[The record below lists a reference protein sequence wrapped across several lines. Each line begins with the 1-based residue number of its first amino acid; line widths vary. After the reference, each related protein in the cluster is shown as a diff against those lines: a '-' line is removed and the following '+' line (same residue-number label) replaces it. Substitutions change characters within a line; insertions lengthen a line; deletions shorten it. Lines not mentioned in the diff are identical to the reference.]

1 MQSHEQKKA
10 RMRAYYQANKDK
22 WKKYNRE
29 ALARMTDEERTAYKE
44 RQRQLSRQYYEAH
57 REEVIQRTSK
67 YNENHKDDLVV
78 YQANWFQANKRQ
90 IAARKR
96 RHYHAVVKPRQQQ
109 AKETSEFVTVS
120 QAVAILGAKLR
131 TFREWVYQGRIAA
144 IRTPGGRYLLRRVDV
159 EEIRSNI
166 EHIPEK
172 IRETLGL
179 SKAGVGA

>member
-1 MQSHEQKKA
+1 MQTHDERKA
-10 RMRAYYQANKDK
+10 RMRAYYQANKNK
-22 WKKYNRE
+22 WQKYNRD

-78 YQANWFQANKRQ
+78 YQAKWFQENKRQ

-96 RHYHAVVKPRQQQ
+96 RHYHVVVKPRQQQ

-120 QAVAILGAKLR
+120 QAVIILGAKLR

-144 IRTPGGRYLLRRVDV
+144 VRTPGGRYLLRRADV
-159 EEIRSNI
+159 EEIRSSI
-166 EHIPEK
+166 KHIPEK
-172 IRETLGL
+172 IRKTLGL
-179 SKAGVGA
+179 SKAGGGA

>member
-1 MQSHEQKKA
+1 MQTQEERKA
-10 RMRAYYQANKDK
+10 RMRAYYRANRDK

-29 ALARMTDEERTAYKE
+29 ALARMTDEERTAYKQ
-44 RQRQLSRQYYEAH
+44 RQRQLSRQYYEVH

-67 YNENHKDDLVV
+67 YNESHKDNLAA
-78 YQANWFQANKRQ
+78 YQAKWFQENKRK

-144 IRTPGGRYLLRRVDV
+144 VRTPGGRYLLRRADV
-159 EEIRSNI
+159 EEIMENI

-172 IRETLGL
+172 IRNALGL
-179 SKAGVGA
+179 TKRGDGA

>member
-1 MQSHEQKKA
+1 MQTHEERKA

-22 WKKYNRE
+22 WQKYNRD

-44 RQRQLSRQYYEAH
+44 RQRQLSRRYYESH
-57 REEVIQRTSK
+57 REEVIQRTSR
-67 YNENHKDDLVV
+67 YNEDHKDSLTI
-78 YQANWFQANKRQ
+78 YRANWFQSHKSR
-90 IAARKR
+90 IAAKRR

-144 IRTPGGRYLLRRVDV
+144 VRTPGGRYLLHRSDV
-159 EEIRSNI
+159 EEIRENI
-166 EHIPEK
+166 EHIPEQ
-172 IRETLGL
+172 IRNALGL
-179 SKAGVGA
+179 SKRGDGA